1 MIGLPRLYAIADA
14 SFGDPVRLS
23 TQLFEGG
30 ATLIQLRNKEAAANA
45 ILAQAE
51 AIKKNAPAGAVIVI
65 NDRADIAL
73 ISRASG
79 VHIGQGDLPPELARR
94 VLGRER
100 LVGLST
106 HSESQALHADQL
118 PVDYIAFG
126 PIFSTS
132 TKRNSQPPV
141 GLERLSEVCR
151 LVRKPVVAIG
161 GITLESALDVLAAG
175 AQSVAVISDILRAP
189 DVAARTSKFVCKLID
204 HGAGA

>member
-51 AIKKNAPAGAVIVI
+51 AIKENAPAGAVIVI
-65 NDRADIAL
+65 NDRVDIAL

-79 VHIGQGDLPPELARR
+79 VHIGQGDLSPELARR
-94 VLGRER
+94 VLGREG

-132 TKRNSQPPV
+132 TKRNSQPV